1 MRDSD
6 KTAAEPR
13 DKSGAQ
19 PPMLTPRIYMV
30 MAATTVST
38 FATLMTGY
46 QIFFPPYS
54 PFA

>member
-1 MRDSD
+1 MRESG
-6 KTAAEPR
+6 KTGAADR
-13 DKSGAQ
+13 DGSGAQ
-19 PPMLTPRIYMV
+19 PPKITPRIYMV
-30 MAATTVST
+30 MAVTTVST